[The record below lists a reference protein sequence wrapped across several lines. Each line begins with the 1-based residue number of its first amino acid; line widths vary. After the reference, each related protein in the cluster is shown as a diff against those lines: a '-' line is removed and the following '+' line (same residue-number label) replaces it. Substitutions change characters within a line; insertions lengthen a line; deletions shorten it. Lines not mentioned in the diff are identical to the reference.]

1 MSSTSAP
8 AGSAN
13 DSPTSNSEVSEADF
27 LALQRLMLEQSAI
40 LLDRGR
46 SYLVDARLRPVA
58 RRYQLPSINELI
70 RALRPGVHPQLMA
83 DTVDALTTNET
94 SFLLTPELTAPL
106 VELLSAVAAG
116 RAPGQPLTLWS
127 AACSSGQEPYSLA
140 VLLRQHHAALVD
152 GGQVRILASDLSPT
166 MVMRCAAGR
175 FSRIEVRRGLPA
187 DLLDRHFQRDGRDHV
202 AVDELRALLSPMVIN
217 LVQPWPGIPRCDVVV
232 LRNVLRYF
240 PEPVRYQVIERIR
253 RTALAPGGRLLL
265 GDDDPILGPSD
276 GFEPVGPSP
285 LACYRLAEAA

>member
-1 MSSTSAP
+1 MSSPTAP
-8 AGSAN
+8 A
-13 DSPTSNSEVSEADF
+13 DPTAADAVSEADF
-27 LALQRLMLEQSAI
+27 LTLQRLMLEQSAI

-58 RRYQLPSINELI
+58 RRYQLPGIAELV
-70 RALRPGVHPQLMA
+70 RALRPGDHPQLMA

-94 SFLLTPELTAPL
+94 SFVLTPELMEPL
-106 VELLSAVAAG
+106 AG
-116 RAPGQPLTLWS
+116 RLLPALVAGRDPGRPLTVWS
-127 AACSSGQEPYSLA
+127 AACSSGQEPYSFA
-140 VLLRQHHAALVD
+140 ILLREHHPALVQA
-152 GGQVRILASDLSPT
+152 GQVRILASDLSPT

-187 DLLDRHFQRDGRDHV
+187 ELLDRHFQRDGRDHV
-202 AVDELRALLSPMVIN
+202 AVDELRALLAPLVIN
-217 LVQPWPGIPRCDVVV
+217 LVQPWPGIPRCDLVV
-232 LRNVLRYF
+232 LRNVLRFF
-240 PEPVRYQVIERIR
+240 PEPVRFQVIERIR

-285 LACYRLAEAA
+285 LVCYRLVEAA

>member
-8 AGSAN
+8 ADFTPA
-13 DSPTSNSEVSEADF
+13 DAVSEADF
-27 LALQRLMLEQSAI
+27 LTLQRLMLEQSAI

-58 RRYQLPSINELI
+58 SRYQLPGIADLI
-70 RALRPGVHPQLMA
+70 RALRPGDHPQLMA

-94 SFLLTPELTAPL
+94 SFLLTPELMEPLADRVLPAVVAARDPRRPL
-106 VELLSAVAAG
+106 VV
-116 RAPGQPLTLWS
+116 WS
-127 AACSSGQEPYSLA
+127 AACSSGQEPYSFA
-140 VLLRQHHAALVD
+140 VLWRELHPALVEA
-152 GGQVRILASDLSPT
+152 GQVRILASDLSPT

-175 FSRIEVRRGLPA
+175 FSRIEVRRGLPSE
-187 DLLDRHFQRDGRDHV
+187 LLDRHFHRDGRDHV
-202 AVDELRALLSPMVIN
+202 AADELRALLSPLVIN
-217 LVQPWPGIPRCDVVV
+217 LVQPWPGIPRCDLVI

-240 PEPVRYQVIERIR
+240 PEPVRFQVIERIR

>member
-1 MSSTSAP
+1 MSSPSAP
-8 AGSAN
+8 A
-13 DSPTSNSEVSEADF
+13 DPTPADEVSEADF

-58 RRYQLPSINELI
+58 RRYQLPGITELI
-70 RALRPGVHPQLMA
+70 RALRPGDHPQLMA

-94 SFLLTPELTAPL
+94 SFLLTPATMEAL
-106 VELLSAVAAG
+106 VEQALPAMVAG
-116 RAPGQPLTLWS
+116 RRPGQPLTVWS
-127 AACSSGQEPYSLA
+127 AACSSGQEPYSFAILF
-140 VLLRQHHAALVD
+140 REHHQGLVEA
-152 GGQVRILASDLSPT
+152 GEVRILASDLSPT

-175 FSRIEVRRGLPA
+175 FSRIEVRRGLPT
-187 DLLDRHFQRDGRDHV
+187 DLLDRHFLRDGRDHV
-202 AVDELRALLSPMVIN
+202 AVDELRAMLSPLVIN
-217 LVQPWPGIPRCDVVV
+217 LVQPWPGIPRCDLVI
-232 LRNVLRYF
+232 LRNVLRFF
-240 PEPVRYQVIERIR
+240 PEPVRYQVIERVR

-265 GDDDPILGPSD
+265 GPDDPILGPSE

>member
-1 MSSTSAP
+1 MSSPSAP
-8 AGSAN
+8 A
-13 DSPTSNSEVSEADF
+13 DEVSEADF
-27 LALQRLMLEQSAI
+27 LTLQRLMLEQSAI

-46 SYLVDARLRPVA
+46 SYLVDARLRPVV
-58 RRYQLPSINELI
+58 RRYQLPGIAELI
-70 RALRPGVHPQLMA
+70 RALRPGDHPQLMA

-94 SFLLTPELTAPL
+94 SFLLFPELMEPLAEGLLAPL
-106 VELLSAVAAG
+106 AKAAA
-116 RAPGQPLTLWS
+116 RDPRRPLTVWS

-140 VLLRQHHAALVD
+140 ILLREHHRALVD
-152 GGQVRILASDLSPT
+152 SGRVRILASDLSPT

-187 DLLDRHFQRDGRDHV
+187 VLLDRHFERDGRDHV
-202 AVDELRALLSPMVIN
+202 AVDELRALLAPLVIN
-217 LVQPWPGIPRCDVVV
+217 LVQPWPGIPRCDLVV

-276 GFEPVGPSP
+276 GFQPVGPAP
-285 LACYRLAEAA
+285 LACYRAAEAA

>member
-1 MSSTSAP
+1 M
-8 AGSAN
+8 
-13 DSPTSNSEVSEADF
+13 SEADF
-27 LALQRLMLEQSAI
+27 LTLQRLMLEQSAI

-58 RRYQLPSINELI
+58 RRYQLPSIAELI
-70 RALRPGVHPQLMA
+70 RALRPGDHPQLMA

-94 SFLLTPELTAPL
+94 SFLLTPEVTEAL
-106 VELLSAVAAG
+106 VERVLPAMVAG
-116 RAPGQPLTLWS
+116 RDPRLPLTVWS

-140 VLLRQHHAALVD
+140 ILLREHHPALVEA
-152 GGQVRILASDLSPT
+152 GQVRILASDLSPT

-187 DLLDRHFQRDGRDHV
+187 ELLERHFRRDGRDHV
-202 AVDELRALLSPMVIN
+202 AVDEVRALLSPLVIN
-217 LVQPWPGIPRCDVVV
+217 LVQPWPGIPRCDLVI

-240 PEPVRYQVIERIR
+240 PEPVRYQVIERVR

-276 GFEPVGPSP
+276 GFEPVGAAP